1 MNEQKGKVG
10 RFGFPGIGCVICLWL
25 IAFSPV
31 AVAGEVSIAVKEN
44 INTLIQTK
52 SCPGCD
58 LSGADLNRLDLS
70 GANLEG
76 ADLSGAKIFLADLT
90 NVNLKKAKLRG
101 AGFGGTDM
109 AGADLRGADLRGVD
123 LSGAYLDGAKI
134 DGEFITTTPFEKEG
148 ITDIQK
154 EVYVEDTVKPK
165 EAPASKDVKIS
176 KRRDFQETG
185 PAAKAATVKKE
196 VQKPVPPPAPTMKSP
211 LHWKDAEQDSPAVKK
226 IKPVADVKI
235 KTAPATDVIQKD
247 TRQQEL
253 SSTPMVAAVDS
264 TSPPFSQQKV
274 VNQMGSVEDQQGQ
287 SDGVSPLK
295 GVEKKKVPEPPAQA
309 IVSSEEKVADQ
320 EESQGF
326 WASVKQSLGLE
337 ENKSR
342 QSGEEANTDQDKSTE
357 SEKPV
362 TPAESSEVENIEEKS
377 TDQQQPAEPVV
388 TATVTKSKEEEQK
401 QEESQG
407 FWASVKQSLGL
418 DENKSRQSGEEAN
431 IDQDNST
438 ELEKPVTPAKISE
451 VEKVEE
457 KATGQQQP
465 AEPVVTATV
474 TKSKDQEQKQEE
486 SGDLWESIK
495 KSFGAGQDDA
505 PASEEKSEEE
515 QQSKLVES
523 TQPETTETVAEKKEP
538 KSEDQQSEGFW
549 SSIKK
554 SFAMSNSDDAA
565 GEQKKQESQAVQ
577 VLNPV
582 TDRQIKEEDIGPQT
596 ERTDDTS
603 VAEAPA
609 LPRPEE
615 KLLAKLQEKKRCYH
629 CDFSGRDLSGMDLEE
644 ADLEGSDFSNANLTN
659 VNLEGANLRATR
671 FVQANLRNANMQD
684 SDLYKSNLAGADLTG
699 ADLKDAQM
707 DEADVSGVIGMQ
719 VESVLV
725 EKK

>member
-264 TSPPFSQQKV
+264 TSPLFSQQKV

-309 IVSSEEKVADQ
+309 IVSSEEKVAD
-320 EESQGF
+320 
-326 WASVKQSLGLE
+326 
-337 ENKSR
+337 
-342 QSGEEANTDQDKSTE
+342 
-357 SEKPV
+357 
-362 TPAESSEVENIEEKS
+362 
-377 TDQQQPAEPVV
+377 
-388 TATVTKSKEEEQK
+388 

-486 SGDLWESIK
+486 SSDLWESIK
-495 KSFGAGQDDA
+495 KSFGAGKDDA
-505 PASEEKSEEE
+505 PASEEKSEED
-515 QQSKLVES
+515 QQPKLVES
-523 TQPETTETVAEKKEP
+523 TEPETTETVAEKKEP
-538 KSEDQQSEGFW
+538 KSEEQQSEGFW

-596 ERTDDTS
+596 ERTDDTN